1 MSTTST
7 PALTIGFDGKRALH
21 NFTGLGNYSRFV
33 VETMAR
39 SYPECRFVLFTSR
52 EPRDERVRY
61 LLELPN
67 VEVVT
72 PRSAV
77 WKPLRGVWRHRW
89 GLSSAIRRAGVDLY
103 HGLSNELP
111 SDIHR
116 AGVPSVVTIH
126 DLIFRTF
133 PGNYKAV
140 DRRLYDMKFRS
151 AARKA
156 TRVVAI
162 SERTRYDIERFYGVP
177 SGRIDVIYQGC
188 APLFSRPTSEETRRH
203 VAQLYRLPE
212 RYIICVGT
220 IEQRKNQRLLAEA
233 MAALPSDVSLVLVG
247 RGRNGY
253 DEELRRLCAALGVSD
268 RVIHLQGV
276 PTEHLPALYA
286 MAEVAA
292 YPSFY
297 EGFGLPVIEAL
308 SCGVPVVAAT
318 GSCLE
323 EAGGEGALYVDP
335 RSPEEMADA
344 LRHLLCDDALRRR
357 MVEAGRRHIAAFAP
371 RHFADRLMATYRK
384 AIKGNF

>member
-89 GLSSAIRRAGVDLY
+89 GLTSAIRRSGVDLY

-111 SDIHR
+111 FDIRR

-162 SERTRYDIERFYGVP
+162 SERTRHDIERFYGVP

-188 APLFSRPTSEETRRH
+188 APLFSRPADDDTRRR

-220 IEQRKNQRLLAEA
+220 IEQRKNQRLVAEA
-233 MAALPSDVSLVLVG
+233 MAALPPDVSLVLVG

-253 DEELRRLCAALGVSD
+253 DDELRRLCAALGVSD

-286 MAEVAA
+286 MAQVAA

-344 LRHLLCDDALRRR
+344 LRRLLCDDALRRR
-357 MVEAGRRHIAAFAP
+357 MVEAGRRHIAAFDP

-384 AIKGNF
+384 AIKF